1 MTSQTTLPAIDEI
14 GPADEAA
21 ILALNN
27 RHAEELSWLEAERL
41 SFLLGQA
48 FYARRIG
55 AVEAFIMTFDQDADY
70 NSPNFLWFKQRYPRF
85 VYVDR
90 VAVDEAAR
98 GRGHARR
105 FYENLFEQ
113 AKHAGHD
120 LVTCEVNAE
129 PPNPAS
135 DAFHA
140 RLGFHEIGAAAIHG
154 GKKTVRYFA
163 RQISS

>member
-1 MTSQTTLPAIDEI
+1 MNAGPPPIEPI
-14 GPADEAA
+14 GATDEAA
-21 ILALNN
+21 VLALNN
-27 RHAEELSWLEAERL
+27 EHAAELSWLEPQRL
-41 SFLLGQA
+41 SELLGEA

-55 AVEAFIMTFDQDADY
+55 SVEAFLITFDQDAAYD
-70 NSPNFLWFKQRYPRF
+70 SPNFLWFRQRHARF

-90 VAVDEAAR
+90 VAVAASAR

-105 FYENLFEQ
+105 LYEDLFGR
-113 AKHAGHD
+113 ARRDGHT

-140 RLGFHEIGAAAIHG
+140 ALGFREIGTAAIHG
-154 GKKTVRYFA
+154 GAKTVRYYA
-163 RQISS
+163 KPLA